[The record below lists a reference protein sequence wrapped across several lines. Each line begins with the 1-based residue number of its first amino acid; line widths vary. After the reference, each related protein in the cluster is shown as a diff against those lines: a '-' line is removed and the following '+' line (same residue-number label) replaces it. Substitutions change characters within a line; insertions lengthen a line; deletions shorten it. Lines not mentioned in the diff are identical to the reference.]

1 MWMRMR
7 GQNNWRLTYS
17 RFFPW
22 ILQLTDWPALE
33 TDFFF
38 HSQIFEMISCKWI
51 VVNSGLIFLE
61 SAYRLLGSAKLY
73 REKWKQHLAEV
84 QIYHTSLHVI
94 VLMMM
99 EVLAPPVFPVFE
111 PLLSTFGERTEEPM
125 NKVHDHVRAA
135 ICNQCP
141 WCKNIF
147 ASVRVTQ
154 QHIRRRLQHGLCRGS
169 GSAFTTAVI
178 EPPLLQCP
186 FCTNDV
192 ASRESLFDC
201 IVSHFH

>member
-1 MWMRMR
+1 
-7 GQNNWRLTYS
+7 
-17 RFFPW
+17 
-22 ILQLTDWPALE
+22 
-33 TDFFF
+33 
-38 HSQIFEMISCKWI
+38 MISCAWI
-51 VVNSGLIFLE
+51 VVNSELNFLE
-61 SAYRLLGSAKLY
+61 SAYRLLVSAKLY
-73 REKWKQHLAEV
+73 WEKWKQHLAEV

-111 PLLSTFGERTEEPM
+111 PLLCTFDERTEEPM
-125 NKVHDHVRAA
+125 ENHDHVRA

-169 GSAFTTAVI
+169 GSAFI
-178 EPPLLQCP
+178 PLLSSNLLC
-186 FCTNDV
+186 
-192 ASRESLFDC
+192 
-201 IVSHFH
+201 